1 MPRKKPSLLTLEPL
15 KTKVDVTLQK
25 SNLAADDGKP
35 SLYGSISRKKVTVR
49 SIIAEMAR
57 DGNLPISKELMFY
70 VAEELS
76 RLMMDKFKDG
86 YSVELLDFGT
96 IYPTMKGSI
105 KQNDTPSAIKKH
117 FNVGFAPSKEA
128 CAAVKNMEVGEVFG
142 VAVQHCIFSVHDPN
156 PVLKRR
162 NCIIS
167 GRIGEI
173 KGKGIK
179 LGGAVSGL
187 YVVPVMANHVSQ
199 TLPDRAQWVP
209 VTNIKTNKPATLLF
223 YAPNFAPG
231 SYLFIIETSLSAGN
245 KPLKKSVIIHSEIV
259 QVEEEQKTE

>member
-35 SLYGSISRKKVTVR
+35 RLYGSISRRKVTVR
-49 SIIAEMAR
+49 SVIAEMSKHS
-57 DGNLPISKELMFY
+57 NLPLSKELMFY

-76 RLMMDKFKDG
+76 SRMMEKFKEG

-105 KQNDTPSAIKKH
+105 NQNDTPSVINKH
-117 FNVGFAPSKEA
+117 FNVGFTPSKQA
-128 CAAVKNMEVGEVFG
+128 CAAVKNLEVGKIQNVS
-142 VAVQHCIFSVHDPN
+142 VQHCIFSVHDPC
-156 PVLKRR
+156 PDLKSR
-162 NCIIS
+162 NIIFS

-179 LGGAVSGL
+179 LGGTTSGL
-187 YVVPVMANHVSQ
+187 YVVPVTANHAYRS
-199 TLPDRAQWVP
+199 LPDRAQWVP
-209 VTNIKTNKPATLLF
+209 VTNIITNKPSTLLF
-223 YAPNFAPG
+223 YAPDLAPG
-231 SYLFIIETSLSAGN
+231 SYMFIIETSLSTGN
-245 KPLKKSVIIHSEIV
+245 KPLKHSVVIHSEIV
-259 QVEEEQKTE
+259 QVEKEQKTE